1 MPLQPGECRDAVHW
15 FVDSVGLYQGSV
27 RGLFLSDYSEDQEA
41 LLESAVINFKSR
53 GVTTMVITGEMLYKQ
68 ADYLFPHAVAQSPF
82 GRPLLSKMELD
93 MLDAEVLIVKDLN
106 APETPQQLWYL
117 YHHLL
122 YPRALSQRTLL
133 ISTQLGYEE
142 FLGYGAM
149 CEDLEYAGRKVTWEK
164 AAWLLDS
171 IMIDLHHFRQVRS
184 ENLPPMLKVEYYL
197 YKAVASRGLTLTP
210 QWVLGDYSVDFA
222 LMERKGNKLAIECDV
237 LSSLDQPNAASADAK
252 RTLVL
257 LSDGWKLLRFSSG
270 ELLANLGGCVEAV
283 EEAWVH
289 GYKRA
294 PYGRLVS
301 GQQSS
306 VVLDLPV
313 EDDVQRLAI
322 TNGAGPVAIT
332 GGAGTGKSTCI
343 TRRVVHL
350 LTQGVNPERILVVSH
365 STDSVRSLRADV
377 EKLLDKQQ
385 AQKVAFYSWNELG
398 LKLLKENTGAIKRKP
413 PLKVEANPQR
423 IIQRLLAK
431 YKKDLDQLTLELS
444 EELEEFT
451 IASLISLYKANLVT
465 PKHVKE
471 RAKGNVDELV
481 ARVYQG
487 YEEQLQK
494 SNKIDRDDMVCL
506 AAQLLA
512 DNADIR
518 ARYQYQYEYVL
529 VDEFQDATAAADL
542 LARVLS
548 LPQDNL
554 YIAGD
559 EDESIFESKG
569 ALPRIL
575 SEVSIRL
582 PNARCYVLEH
592 NWRCHPTIVNHAKR
606 LLDGLHRRRI
616 NKDMVPGW
624 DTVESQAIVG
634 PYLAQSE
641 AQEAEWV
648 ASEIQ
653 LLLDTGR
660 NPQDVAIL
668 YRYNRYASM
677 IEEAL
682 FRKGIKCL
690 TTNPDSTMVP
700 DEVADVMAFLR
711 LVMDPDGPKARESF
725 ERVCQ
730 LRSKEVDPKLF
741 GTIASF
747 AEANNLSFLKAVE
760 IYSEAVADQSCMDL
774 SQLVR
779 IIRTM
784 NHENLPPSETIAL
797 LKRTQRLTEYYKS
810 VKVPPGVNYEPMR
823 KLSALEEEARKFK
836 TVTEFVRSQQN
847 LLKAND
853 GPDSEP
859 LVYIL
864 SLHEAKGKEYPVVF
878 LTGMAEGLFPS
889 ETANDPEEERR
900 LCYLGMTRAREVL
913 YLSYPQQFNNIAL
926 EPSRYLFDTGL
937 VGPNMPPQLVDGGSA
952 LTPSA
957 VVPGLNQVAQPA
969 VPMQTAPAQSAP
981 AAQQPPAVPTKPL
994 LTAQEQAAQ
1003 QQALQAAALKAQQ
1016 EETRKAEHDSRMA
1029 EARAKEVL
1037 LKAQE
1042 EQKLR
1047 AQHEAAVRAQQ
1058 EHQMRLQAQQ
1068 EAAAKQQEEQL
1079 KRFEQE
1085 TLLKA
1090 QQEQKIQ
1097 AEKAQAQQ
1105 AALRAQHE
1113 QLMQAKRE
1121 ADYRAQQ
1128 EQQMQQQQ
1136 QNSLRGQQDER
1147 MRLQQEA
1154 QMRAQDQAQRQA
1166 QQEIELRSHH
1176 EQQVRARLEST
1187 QRAHQEEKLRA
1198 QEIEAKAQQAA
1209 DFIANQQ
1216 LKKQII
1222 MEAAQFAEM
1231 AQQEEEAAARAALPS
1246 GSTDV
1251 STNASTDVNT
1261 NADTGLYGQSEL
1273 DPLFCTGEA
1282 PPHQQTYETPSFDAA
1297 PAAVSAET
1305 AFEQAAYKGAGDSNQ
1320 AVPAHDQVSDPAS
1333 QQVPEQI
1340 PQQIQEQA
1348 AEAAVEAPTK
1358 KGKGKKKTAKTL
1370 IDEPVP
1376 AVASING
1383 NAPPSAVSE
1392 QQYQQPPNMPP
1403 LAQPANQSS
1412 GQPEYMSDF
1421 FDPSAAPAAEQML
1434 YQPQPQAPVAESADS
1449 DTVAAEP
1456 VAAEPFALE
1465 PESPYQAPSVPIPS
1479 PTFKPVKPTLPASA
1493 QFDQQFDQQSGQQ
1506 ISQPLPVQQSPVT
1519 AAPAGLIVPMQ
1530 LTPEQQ
1536 AALLLD
1542 PMQSSQSSQ
1551 ISQDMQDLQATTTPA
1566 KPSYD
1571 DLSDLDLGEPD
1582 YEPQSYGRKKSS
1594 GAAGSP
1600 PVISPVQANASEI
1613 QSADARQT
1621 FWNTVNSAMRSDLRE
1636 VPGGGVPQGVSA
1648 PIPAY
1653 FPEPGQA
1660 QNAPFAQGPSGQPI
1674 NQQIQGGISCPGC
1687 SEYLEPGSRFCGECG
1702 YRLEIRITACHLC
1715 GAPQE
1720 PGAKFCGECGSKTA
1734 DVAAESPV
1742 VAGMSAEEAEQA
1754 RQYEAYLSGQKPTQQ
1769 GWVTKLK
1776 KILD

>member
-1 MPLQPGECRDAVHW
+1 MGLGVLPGLQSRLPALRPSRKQALKVPKTQRVDHVPNRVPLQPGECRDAVHW

-93 MLDAEVLIVKDLN
+93 MLDADVLIVKDLN

-122 YPRALSQRTLL
+122 YPRALSQRTML

-210 QWVLGDYSVDFA
+210 QWVLGDYSVDFS

-294 PYGRLVS
+294 PYGRLIS
-301 GQQSS
+301 GQQSA

-313 EDDVQRLAI
+313 EDDMQRLAI

-365 STDSVRSLRADV
+365 STESVRSLRNDV

-398 LKLLKENTGAIKRKP
+398 LKLLKENTAAIKRKP

-423 IIQRLLAK
+423 IIQRLLVK

-518 ARYQYQYEYVL
+518 ARYQYQYEYV
-529 VDEFQDATAAADL
+529 VIDEFQDATAAADL

-624 DTVESQAIVG
+624 DAVESQAIVG
-634 PYLAQSE
+634 PYLAESE

-823 KLSALEEEARKFK
+823 KLGALEEEARKFK

-913 YLSYPQQFNNIAL
+913 YLSYPHQFNNITL

-937 VGPNMPPQLVDGGSA
+937 VGPNMPTRHVDAASA
-952 LTPSA
+952 MTPSA
-957 VVPGLNQVAQPA
+957 AVPGLNQAAASTPAQAPVQPA
-969 VPMQTAPAQSAP
+969 AAAAAP
-981 AAQQPPAVPTKPL
+981 AQQPPPAVPAKPL
-994 LTAQEQAAQ
+994 LTPQEQAAQ
-1003 QQALQAAALKAQQ
+1003 QQVLQAAALKSQQ
-1016 EETRKAEHDSRMA
+1016 EETRKAEQDSRLA
-1029 EARAKEVL
+1029 EARAKEAL

-1042 EQKLR
+1042 EQQLR
-1047 AQHEAAVRAQQ
+1047 AQHEAAMRAQA
-1058 EHQMRLQAQQ
+1058 EHQARLKAQQ
-1068 EAAAKQQEEQL
+1068 EASAKQQEEQL

-1085 TLLKA
+1085 TLIKA

-1097 AEKAQAQQ
+1097 ADKAQTQQ
-1105 AALRAQHE
+1105 AALKAQHE

-1128 EQQMQQQQ
+1128 EQQMMAQQ

-1166 QQEIELRSHH
+1166 QQEIELRSQH

-1187 QRAHQEEKLRA
+1187 QRAQQDEKLRA
-1198 QEIEAKAQQAA
+1198 QDIEVKAQQAA
-1209 DFIANQQ
+1209 AFIAQQ
-1216 LKKQII
+1216 EMKKQII

-1231 AQQEEEAAARAALPS
+1231 AQQEEAVEATAGAVAH
-1246 GSTDV
+1246 
-1251 STNASTDVNT
+1251 
-1261 NADTGLYGQSEL
+1261 GQSEL
-1273 DPLFCTGEA
+1273 DPLFSTGEA
-1282 PPHQQTYETPSFDAA
+1282 PPEQHLEQQTMQTPVFDAA
-1297 PAAVSAET
+1297 PPAVSPEA
-1305 AFEQAAYKGAGDSNQ
+1305 AFEQAAYEDPGASS
-1320 AVPAHDQVSDPAS
+1320 PTISPY
-1333 QQVPEQI
+1333 
-1340 PQQIQEQA
+1340 
-1348 AEAAVEAPTK
+1348 EAAQHSAAPEPVAEGPTK

-1370 IDEPVP
+1370 IDEPTP
-1376 AVASING
+1376 MDVAAAAA
-1383 NAPPSAVSE
+1383 APPSAVPESPY
-1392 QQYQQPPNMPP
+1392 QQQPPTMPP
-1403 LAQPANQSS
+1403 SAQPAY
-1412 GQPEYMSDF
+1412 GAEF
-1421 FDPSAAPAAEQML
+1421 FDPAAAPTTEQPL
-1434 YQPQPQAPVAESADS
+1434 YQPQPQDQ
-1449 DTVAAEP
+1449 AA
-1456 VAAEPFALE
+1456 AE

-1479 PTFKPVKPTLPASA
+1479 PTFKPVKPPLPASA
-1493 QFDQQFDQQSGQQ
+1493 QYDQNQHMDAQPEQPVMP
-1506 ISQPLPVQQSPVT
+1506 QPLPQPMPSQATVQQPLT
-1519 AAPAGLIVPMQ
+1519 AD
-1530 LTPEQQ
+1530 QQ

-1542 PMQSSQSSQ
+1542 PMQSMQAPQ
-1551 ISQDMQDLQATTTPA
+1551 EMQAMQDQQAPA
-1566 KPSYD
+1566 RSSYD
-1571 DLSDLDLGEPD
+1571 DLSDLDLGEPE
-1582 YEPQSYGRKKSS
+1582 YEPQSYGRKKSRGT
-1594 GAAGSP
+1594 GADAVP
-1600 PVISPVQANASEI
+1600 PTVISPVQASASEA
-1613 QSADARQT
+1613 QTADARQT
-1621 FWNTVNSAMRSDLRE
+1621 FWNTVNSAMRSDMRE

-1653 FPEPGQA
+1653 FPEPGQHV
-1660 QNAPFAQGPSGQPI
+1660 QNAPATQGPSGQPAPH
-1674 NQQIQGGISCPGC
+1674 QVQGGSSCPGC

-1720 PGAKFCGECGSKTA
+1720 PGAKFCGECGSKAA
-1734 DVAAESPV
+1734 DVAAESA
-1742 VAGMSAEEAEQA
+1742 VAVGMSAQEAEQA

-1769 GWVTKLK
+1769 AWVTKLK

>member
-1 MPLQPGECRDAVHW
+1 MPKTQRVDHVPNRVPLQPGECRDAVHW

-53 GVTTMVITGEMLYKQ
+53 GVTTLVITGEMLYKQ
-68 ADYLFPHAVAQSPF
+68 ADYLFPHAIAQSPF

-93 MLDAEVLIVKDLN
+93 MLDADVLIVKDLN

-142 FLGYGAM
+142 FLGYGTM

-164 AAWLLDS
+164 VAWLLDS

-197 YKAVASRGLTLTP
+197 YKAVASRGLTLSP
-210 QWVLGDYSVDFA
+210 QHVLGDYSLDFA
-222 LMERKGNKLAIECDV
+222 LTERKGNKLAIECDV
-237 LSSLDQPNAASADAK
+237 LASLDQPSAGSADAK

-257 LSDGWKLLRFSSG
+257 LSDGWKLLRFTAV
-270 ELLANLGGCVEAV
+270 ELLANLGGCVEAL

-289 GYKRA
+289 GYKRS

-301 GQQSS
+301 GHQPAT
-306 VVLDLPV
+306 VLDLPV

-332 GGAGTGKSTCI
+332 GGAGTGKSSCI

-350 LTQGVNPERILVVSH
+350 LTQGVNAERILVISH
-365 STDSVRSLRADV
+365 STDSARSLKSEV
-377 EKLLDKQQ
+377 EKLIDRQQ
-385 AQKVAFYSWNELG
+385 AQKVAFFSWNELG
-398 LKLLKENTGAIKRKP
+398 LKLLKENTAAIKRKP

-423 IIQRLLAK
+423 IIQRLLTK
-431 YKKDLDQLTLELS
+431 FKKDLDQLTLELS

-494 SNKIDRDDMVCL
+494 SNKIDRDDMVSL

-518 ARYQYQYEYVL
+518 ARYQYQYEFVL

-542 LARVLS
+542 LARILA

-575 SEVSIRL
+575 SEVSVRL
-582 PNARCYVLEH
+582 PNARCYVLER
-592 NWRCHPTIVNHAKR
+592 NWRCHPAIVNHAR
-606 LLDGLHRRRI
+606 LLLGGLHRRKI

-624 DTVESQAIVG
+624 DESESQAIVG
-634 PYLAQSE
+634 PFLAESE
-641 AQEAEWV
+641 AHEAEWV
-648 ASEIQ
+648 ASQVQQ
-653 LLLDTGR
+653 LLDIGR
-660 NPQDVAIL
+660 NPQEIAIL

-677 IEEAL
+677 VEEAL

-823 KLSALEEEARKFK
+823 KLAALEEEARKFK

-847 LLKAND
+847 LLKVND

-864 SLHEAKGKEYPVVF
+864 SLHEAKGKEYPIVF

-900 LCYLGMTRAREVL
+900 LCYLGFTRAREVL
-913 YLSYPQQFNNIAL
+913 YLSYPNHFNNIAL
-926 EPSRYLFDTGL
+926 EPSRYLFDAAL
-937 VGPNMPPQLVDGGSA
+937 VGEGMEILQASSPLVLPVVDSA
-952 LTPSA
+952 
-957 VVPGLNQVAQPA
+957 
-969 VPMQTAPAQSAP
+969 
-981 AAQQPPAVPTKPL
+981 AAQAALQAQQEAKEAEL
-994 LTAQEQAAQ
+994 KAQQAALKAQQEAQRLQQEQAQRAQ
-1003 QQALQAAALKAQQ
+1003 QAAALKAQQ
-1016 EETRKAEHDSRMA
+1016 EALA
-1029 EARAKEVL
+1029 AQQRAQQAAAM
-1037 LKAQE
+1037 KAQQE
-1042 EQKLR
+1042 LQEQQLR

-1058 EHQMRLQAQQ
+1058 AANEKILAEQKAFEAQALQH
-1068 EAAAKQQEEQL
+1068 EQL
-1079 KRFEQE
+1079 
-1085 TLLKA
+1085 
-1090 QQEQKIQ
+1090 
-1097 AEKAQAQQ
+1097 
-1105 AALRAQHE
+1105 LRAQHE
-1113 QLMQAKRE
+1113 ASLKAEQEQQL
-1121 ADYRAQQ
+1121 RAQKEQQLKLQQ
-1128 EQQMQQQQ
+1128 EQQQQQLAKQ
-1136 QNSLRGQQDER
+1136 QAEIRVQQEQQLHLQQQMSLRSQQDEL
-1147 MRLQQEA
+1147 MRQQQEA
-1154 QMRAQDQAQRQA
+1154 QLRAQEQAQRQA
-1166 QQEIELRSHH
+1166 QQEIDLRSQH
-1176 EQQVRARLEST
+1176 EAQVRARLEAA
-1187 QRAHQEEKLRA
+1187 QKQQQEERLRA
-1198 QEIEAKAQQAA
+1198 IQATKMTQEGQPAQEEPF
-1209 DFIANQQ
+1209 D
-1216 LKKQII
+1216 LHKQIVL
-1222 MEAAQFAEM
+1222 EAAQIAQFA
-1231 AQQEEEAAARAALPS
+1231 QEEEAA
-1246 GSTDV
+1246 
-1251 STNASTDVNT
+1251 
-1261 NADTGLYGQSEL
+1261 
-1273 DPLFCTGEA
+1273 
-1282 PPHQQTYETPSFDAA
+1282 
-1297 PAAVSAET
+1297 
-1305 AFEQAAYKGAGDSNQ
+1305 QAAA
-1320 AVPAHDQVSDPAS
+1320 
-1333 QQVPEQI
+1333 
-1340 PQQIQEQA
+1340 QA
-1348 AEAAVEAPTK
+1348 AAQEAVKASAQAAVEAVLQAEAEVATQTAAQTAAQSVDLTGAHADMSQLDQIQQFEPVEHLQQVDQEQPIANQSSFGQPSFNQPIEVPAPVPVVGK
-1358 KGKGKKKTAKTL
+1358 GKGKGKKKGKGQTEEISPANLAIDVVPPPSMASEALRAEETIGLPPLSPEQVLEQSPTTAL
-1370 IDEPVP
+1370 DQLGALFGE
-1376 AVASING
+1376 AVA
-1383 NAPPSAVSE
+1383 
-1392 QQYQQPPNMPP
+1392 
-1403 LAQPANQSS
+1403 AQPTYA
-1412 GQPEYMSDF
+1412 SDF
-1421 FDPSAAPAAEQML
+1421 FDPASAPPTSQPVYQSQPLDQLIDQSLDQRQE
-1434 YQPQPQAPVAESADS
+1434 QPQGHEQHS
-1449 DTVAAEP
+1449 
-1456 VAAEPFALE
+1456 
-1465 PESPYQAPSVPIPS
+1465 ESPYQAPSVPIPS
-1479 PTFKPVKPTLPASA
+1479 PTFRPVTPAAPVHLQEIVQPGVQAQPPVPTAPPAQIEEYDVLADLIPDYQPEAYGQHNSETPAISALP
-1493 QFDQQFDQQSGQQ
+1493 
-1506 ISQPLPVQQSPVT
+1506 SQP
-1519 AAPAGLIVPMQ
+1519 AAADAVPA
-1530 LTPEQQ
+1530 
-1536 AALLLD
+1536 
-1542 PMQSSQSSQ
+1542 
-1551 ISQDMQDLQATTTPA
+1551 
-1566 KPSYD
+1566 
-1571 DLSDLDLGEPD
+1571 
-1582 YEPQSYGRKKSS
+1582 
-1594 GAAGSP
+1594 
-1600 PVISPVQANASEI
+1600 
-1613 QSADARQT
+1613 ADARQA
-1621 FWNTVNSAMRSDLRE
+1621 FWNTVNSAIKSDPRQ
-1636 VPGGGVPQGVSA
+1636 VAGGGVPQGVSA

-1653 FPEPGQA
+1653 FPQPQMAPASLPGGTA
-1660 QNAPFAQGPSGQPI
+1660 
-1674 NQQIQGGISCPGC
+1674 CPGC

-1702 YRLEIRITACHLC
+1702 YRLEARISACHLC

-1720 PGAKFCGECGSKTA
+1720 PGAKFCGECGSKA
-1734 DVAAESPV
+1734 APEAVASGNTFVQGEPAPSGPGQAQA
-1742 VAGMSAEEAEQA
+1742 AGMSEEA
-1754 RQYEAYLSGQKPTQQ
+1754 RQYETYLSGQKPTQQ
-1769 GWVTKLK
+1769 AWVTKLK